1 MTRLLETSHM
11 AEVAERDSGATREP
25 GVVRRLGRSETFTGW
40 TLAAPAAVLI
50 GIFGLLP
57 VLMSLKLSFQH
68 SDLLTPETPW
78 VGTRNY
84 RQLADDPVFKEAIQH
99 TIVYT
104 ALFVPGTML
113 VGLLVAS
120 AMNRSLRFMSVYRT
134 AAYVTMAVST
144 ISEGI
149 IFLWLTDQDY
159 GLVNAGLNAVGI
171 TSQPFLA
178 SPSQAL
184 FVIVAMA
191 IWGWTGFSVIV
202 YLAALQGVPAELHE
216 AAAIDGASRFTRF
229 RTITLPLLSPASLF
243 LVVWLSINALQL
255 FDEVYLTT
263 RGGPLHSTTVIV
275 YYLWDQAF
283 VQFNAGYAA
292 AMAYVLFVVIVIIT
306 ALQFRLSRKHVH
318 YS

>member
-1 MTRLLETSHM
+1 VAGQGAVAARPRLR
-11 AEVAERDSGATREP
+11 AGWW
-25 GVVRRLGRSETFTGW
+25 RRLGRSESATGW
-40 TLAAPAAVLI
+40 ALVSPGAILI

-57 VLMSLKLSFQH
+57 VLMALKLSFQQ

-78 VGTRNY
+78 VGTKNY
-84 RQLADDPVFKEAIQH
+84 RQLADDPRFADAIQH

-104 ALFVPGTML
+104 ALFVPGTMV

-120 AMNRSLRFMSVYRT
+120 ALNRSVRFISVYRT
-134 AAYVTMAVST
+134 AAYITMAVST

-149 IFLWLTDQDY
+149 IFLWLFDHDY

-171 TSQPFLA
+171 GSQAFLA

-184 FVIVAMA
+184 YVIVAMT
-191 IWGWTGFSVIV
+191 IWGWTGFATIV
-202 YLAALQGVPAELHE
+202 YLAALQGVPVELHE
-216 AAAIDGASRFTRF
+216 AAMIDGARPFARF

-243 LVVWLSINALQL
+243 LVVWLTINALQL
-255 FDEVYLTT
+255 FDEVYVTT
-263 RGGPLHSTTVIV
+263 RGGPLHATTVIV

-292 AMAYVLFVVIVIIT
+292 AMAYVLFVIIVVLT
-306 ALQFRLSRKHVH
+306 ALQFRIARRYVH